1 MRERT
6 AGLMKSLLIE
16 LVRVLLP
23 RPGRHRAA
31 PTQAPAITRQLDRP
45 PRRPAPVPVPP
56 CRCERER
63 ILQRRR
69 ARWIATYGIDAELRR
84 RAEQGIAL

>member
-6 AGLMKSLLIE
+6 AGLMKSLLIA

-23 RPGRHRAA
+23 GRGQHRAA
-31 PTQAPAITRQLDRP
+31 PPQPPVITQQLATR
-45 PRRPAPVPVPP
+45 PRYAVQV

-69 ARWIATYGIDAELRR
+69 ARWTATYGVDTELRR
-84 RAEQGIAL
+84 RAGQGVSA

>member
-6 AGLMKSLLIE
+6 AGLIRSLLIA

-23 RPGRHRAA
+23 SRERHRAA
-31 PTQAPAITRQLDRP
+31 PPQAPLITGKLDAP
-45 PRRPAPVPVPP
+45 PHRPAPVPL

-69 ARWIATYGIDAELRR
+69 AHWVATYGIDAELRR
-84 RAEQGIAL
+84 RAGQGAPS